1 MARADPGRVLRSL
14 VPSSRDQRVYL
25 LATLINTYGT
35 GLVVAAMT
43 LFGIKVHL
51 TAARL
56 GLGLAMTIGGL
67 VSLATVMPVG
77 RLADRAVRFHEIVGH
92 RDRIVVWV
100 SGA

>member
-43 LFGIKVHL
+43 LFGIKVAHL
-51 TAARL
+51 TTAR
-56 GLGLAMTIGGL
+56 LGLAMTIGGL

-77 RLADRAVRFHEIVGH
+77 RLADRVVRFHEIVGH